1 MPEQFKPFAY
11 QPAMIDHLVNNQQ
24 AALFVP
30 PGKGKTVVTLTA
42 LDRLAV
48 CGDFKGALIVA
59 PVRVCSIT
67 WPAQVERWAH
77 TNWMR
82 VAHLRTPAGMQ
93 AWHDGSADI
102 YLINS
107 ELLPARLPL
116 MFPPRSKHCPVDTL
130 VIDELSLAKNHSSKR
145 FNALRKVIHRFTRRW
160 GLTGTPVPNNYLDL
174 FAQVRLLD
182 DGARLGNT
190 YTSYRDRWFYPADYM
205 GYTYKLHSPSAKR
218 EIDEPLADL
227 ALVIIGDGSDLPASS
242 TVDVP
247 VPMPAE
253 ARKQYRTLQKEMLA
267 LMLSPERKRQ
277 LENRR
282 DVVWGSTGL
291 MHLDVQS
298 PFISDEERQEMT
310 DKLAPLLAEWKAIQ
324 EELNSFVKAPSA
336 ATLCNKL
343 LQLTSGAVYDEERK
357 VLPVHDAKL
366 DALRVLLEKHKG
378 EPVLVLCAFKHESAR
393 ILVGCPQARMF
404 DEFEL
409 EAWKAG
415 EIPVWVADARSLSH
429 GIDGLQVSCRIAIWA
444 SLTYSH
450 ETYTQTNARIVRTG
464 QASETIIYR
473 LLCPGT
479 IDDAV
484 AEALRVK
491 SDTESGMMSAVHAL
505 QRMVN

>member
-1 MPEQFKPFAY
+1 MPEKFKPFAY

-24 AALFVP
+24 AALFVS

-48 CGDFKGALIVA
+48 CGEFKGALIIA

-93 AWHDGSADI
+93 AWHDGAADI

-107 ELLPARLPL
+107 EMLPARLPL

-182 DGARLGNT
+182 DGARLGKA

-205 GYTYKLHSPSAKR
+205 GYTYKLHSTSAKR
-218 EIDEPLADL
+218 EIDETLADL
-227 ALVIIGDGSDLPASS
+227 ALVIIGDASDLPASA

-247 VPMPAE
+247 VTMPTE
-253 ARKQYRTLQKEMLA
+253 ARRQYRTLQKEML
-267 LMLSPERKRQ
+267 
-277 LENRR
+277 
-282 DVVWGSTGL
+282 T
-291 MHLDVQS
+291 
-298 PFISDEERQEMT
+298 
-310 DKLAPLLAEWKAIQ
+310 AIADG
-324 EELNSFVKAPSA
+324 EITAPSA
-336 ATLCNKL
+336 ATLCGKL
-343 LQLTSGAVYDEERK
+343 LQLTSGAVYDEDRK
-357 VLPVHDAKL
+357 VLPVHDAKI
-366 DALRVLLEKHKG
+366 DALRVLLARHKG

-393 ILVGCPQARMF
+393 ILAGCPQARMF
-404 DEFEL
+404 DEREL
-409 EAWKAG
+409 KAWQAG
-415 EIPVWVADARSLSH
+415 EIPVWVADPRSLSH
-429 GIDGLQVSCRIAIWA
+429 GIDGMQTSCRIAIWA

-464 QASETIIYR
+464 QAAESIIYR
-473 LLCPGT
+473 LLVPGT
-479 IDDAV
+479 LDEAV
-484 AEALRVK
+484 AEALRTK
-491 SDTESGMMSAVHAL
+491 SDTESGMMNAVHAL